1 MIPRFIDPDGS
12 DDLVKIIHS
21 MPLTWATLPD
31 QSRVQ
36 ITPLGFNEVG
46 IHSAKVRLYDLGD
59 AIYDM
64 PITITVIN
72 DNPIFRSKPLDVTT
86 VVLNQSTNINFTS
99 KIFDYESHEIYLTV
113 KQKDTAG
120 NFIAPQYFVSQ
131 IVTMGHVVTINAVSL
146 DDIGEH
152 KIWLKIEDGGG
163 VGFDLA
169 EVTVNITNWAPFF
182 VDGYRPQNHSIKMN
196 NTFIYILPKYADR
209 ENNPV

>member
-1 MIPRFIDPDGS
+1 
-12 DDLVKIIHS
+12 
-21 MPLTWATLPD
+21 MP
-31 QSRVQ
+31 
-36 ITPLGFNEVG
+36 
-46 IHSAKVRLYDLGD
+46 
-59 AIYDM
+59 M
-64 PITITVIN
+64 TITVIN
-72 DNPIFRSKPLDVTT
+72 DHPIFRSKPLDVIT

-113 KQKDTAG
+113 KQKDAAG
-120 NFIAPQYFVSQ
+120 NFIDPQYFVSQ
-131 IVTMGHVVTINAVSL
+131 SVTMGHVVTINAVSF

-152 KIWLKIEDGGG
+152 KIWLKIEDGGR